1 MKRYLKATAPG
12 KLVLS
17 GDYAVL
23 LGAPAIVLSVDRYA
37 VCTYEA
43 MDRLGWLLESLP
55 SNEEHHFRD
64 LDELM
69 EAQYSSV
76 QSLFASFAK
85 LGILAPNAHFCVDT
99 SSFYHQN
106 TKLGIGSSAAS
117 LVATAKVIETL
128 SERSF
133 SFDDL
138 YRMHGE
144 LQGSNGSGLDIAAS
158 IHGGVIVYQ
167 NKHAESIEL
176 HPEIYFSYV
185 YSGYGTTTGQMLD
198 RFNLWRKKADCGLI
212 HNWLEA
218 ARSVVDYTDD
228 PDEFVRAISHQTDL
242 LERMDND
249 AKLGIFS
256 SEHQTARSL
265 AKNEG
270 LVYKPSGAGGGDMG
284 IAIGTD
290 PEAIQ
295 RFERNLANTSLIL
308 EHMSISESGVGLS
321 N

>member
-1 MKRYLKATAPG
+1 M
-12 KLVLS
+12 LS

-23 LGAPAIVLSVDRYA
+23 MGAPAIVLSVDRYA
-37 VCTYEA
+37 VCTYET
-43 MDRLGWLLESLP
+43 MDSEGWLLQSLP
-55 SNEEHHFRD
+55 SNVTQHFTT
-64 LDELM
+64 LDELK
-69 EAQYSSV
+69 STSHSTV
-76 QSLFASFAK
+76 QSLFASFAN
-85 LGILAPNAHFCVDT
+85 LPVLPSHARFCVDT

-106 TKLGIGSSAAS
+106 NKLGIGSSAAS

-138 YRMHGE
+138 YRMHDE

-158 IHGGVIVYQ
+158 IHGGVIVYE
-167 NKHAESIEL
+167 NKCAESIDL
-176 HPEIYFSYV
+176 HPDICLSYV
-185 YSGYGTTTGQMLD
+185 YSGYGTTTGHMLN
-198 RFNLWRKKADCGLI
+198 RFNTWRERADCGLI

-218 ARSVVDYTDD
+218 TRIVVNCSGDS
-228 PDEFVRAISHQTDL
+228 DEFVRAISHQTDL

-256 SEHQTARSL
+256 SEHQKARSL
-265 AKNEG
+265 AQDQG

-290 PEAIQ
+290 PEAIR
-295 RFERNLANTSLIL
+295 RFERNIANSSLIL
-308 EHMSISESGVGLS
+308 EHMSISESGVGL
-321 N
+321 NT

>member
-1 MKRYLKATAPG
+1 MLT
-12 KLVLS
+12 

-23 LGAPAIVLSVDRYA
+23 LGAPAIILSVDRYA
-37 VCTYEA
+37 VCTYQA
-43 MDRLGWLLESLP
+43 IDRVGWLLESLP
-55 SNEEHHFRD
+55 SNEKQHFMN
-64 LDELM
+64 LDELKR
-69 EAQYSSV
+69 ASHLAV
-76 QSLFASFAK
+76 QSLFASFAN
-85 LGILAPNAHFCVDT
+85 LVPLAHNAHFCVDT

-106 TKLGIGSSAAS
+106 NKLGIGSSAAS
-117 LVATAKVIETL
+117 LVATAKVIERL
-128 SERSF
+128 SEQSF
-133 SFDDL
+133 TFDDL

-158 IHGGVIVYQ
+158 IYGGVIVYQ
-167 NKHAESIEL
+167 NKHTEPIEL
-176 HPEIYFSYV
+176 HTDIHLSYV
-185 YSGYGTTTGQMLD
+185 YSGYGTRTGQMLD
-198 RFNLWRKKADCGLI
+198 RFSLWREKGDRGLI

-218 ARSVVDYTDD
+218 ASSVVACISD
-228 PDEFVRAISHQTDL
+228 PDEFIRAISHQTDL

-249 AKLGIFS
+249 AKIGIFS

-265 AKNEG
+265 AQNEG

-290 PEAIQ
+290 PDALR
-295 RFERNLANTSLIL
+295 RFERNVANTSLIL

>member
-1 MKRYLKATAPG
+1 MLT
-12 KLVLS
+12 

-23 LGAPAIVLSVDRYA
+23 FGAPAIILSVDRYA
-37 VCTYEA
+37 VCTYQA
-43 MDRLGWLLESLP
+43 IDRAGWLLESLP
-55 SNEEHHFRD
+55 SNEKQHFMD
-64 LDELM
+64 LDELKR
-69 EAQYSSV
+69 ASDLAV
-76 QSLFASFAK
+76 QSLFASFAN
-85 LGILAPNAHFCVDT
+85 LVPVAHNAHFCVDT

-106 TKLGIGSSAAS
+106 NKLGIGSSAAS
-117 LVATAKVIETL
+117 LVATAKVIERL

-133 SFDDL
+133 TFDDL

-158 IHGGVIVYQ
+158 IYGGVIVYQ
-167 NKHAESIEL
+167 NKHTEPIEL
-176 HPEIYFSYV
+176 HTDIHLSYV
-185 YSGYGTTTGQMLD
+185 YSGYGTRTGQMLD
-198 RFNLWRKKADCGLI
+198 RFNLWREKGDRGLI

-218 ARSVVDYTDD
+218 ASSVVACISD
-228 PDEFVRAISHQTDL
+228 PDEFIRSISHQTDL

-249 AKLGIFS
+249 GKIGIFS

-265 AKNEG
+265 AQNEG

-290 PEAIQ
+290 PDALR
-295 RFERNLANTSLIL
+295 RFERNVANTSLIL

>member
-23 LGAPAIVLSVDRYA
+23 LDAPAIVLSVDRYA

-43 MDRLGWLLESLP
+43 MDRIGWLLESLP
-55 SNEEHHFRD
+55 SNQEHHFRG

-69 EAQYSSV
+69 EARHSSV

-144 LQGSNGSGLDIAAS
+144 LQGSSGSGLDIAAS

-167 NKHAESIEL
+167 NQHAESIEL

-185 YSGYGTTTGQMLD
+185 YSGYGTTTGQMLE
-198 RFNLWRKKADCGLI
+198 RFNLWREKADRGLI

-218 ARSVVDYTDD
+218 ARTVVDYTDD

-265 AKNEG
+265 AQNEG

-290 PEAIQ
+290 SEAIQ
-295 RFERNLANTSLIL
+295 RFESNLANTSLIL

>member
-1 MKRYLKATAPG
+1 MELHLTAIAPG

-23 LGAPAIVLSVDRYA
+23 LGAPAIVLSMDRYA

-43 MDRLGWLLESLP
+43 TDTKGWLLESLP
-55 SNEEHHFRD
+55 SKEKHRVGN

-69 EAQYSSV
+69 SESKSAV
-76 QSLFASFAK
+76 QSLFASFASRTT
-85 LGILAPNAHFCVDT
+85 LPTNARFCVDT
-99 SSFYHQN
+99 SSFYAQN

-128 SERSF
+128 SERTF
-133 SFDDL
+133 SFDEL
-138 YRMHGE
+138 YQMHGE

-158 IHGGVIVYQ
+158 IQGGVIVYEDMR
-167 NKHAESIEL
+167 AEPIEL
-176 HPEIYFSYV
+176 HPDICLSYV
-185 YSGYGTTTGQMLD
+185 FSGYGTSTGPMLN
-198 RFNLWRKKADCGLI
+198 RFNVWRETGDCGLI

-218 ARSVVDYTDD
+218 ARAVVDSSGN
-228 PDEFVRAISHQTDL
+228 PDEFIRAISHQTDL

-256 SEHQTARSL
+256 PEHRTARSL
-265 AKNEG
+265 AQEHG

-290 PEAIQ
+290 PEAVR
-295 RFERNLANTSLIL
+295 RFERNVANTSLIL
-308 EHMSISESGVGLS
+308 EHMSISETGVGLS
-321 N
+321 K